1 MLERAVQYYSDAWS
15 NGRVL
20 VLNDIMAEGHE
31 QHDVVWQP
39 LRVGAGRRAMKRGIL
54 AYRAAYPDLNF
65 RGRVRNKHGP
75 GPGPATQPPAHHLLR
90 DYGPPIRLG
99 LQDTVVPCL
108 PASPGRRSGVLPDLR
123 PARSHS
129 AAVLMQAKGGHAG
142 RPLAP
147 APAD

>member
-65 RGRVRNKHGP
+65 RVKDCAASHTRRAVFVWWDASGTNTGPVRD
-75 GPGPATQPPAHHLLR
+75 QPPSHQRTTFSGITA
-90 DYGPPIRLG
+90 
-99 LQDTVVPCL
+99 LQFDSDCRIQ
-108 PASPGRRSGVLPDLR
+108 S
-123 PARSHS
+123 SH
-129 AAVLMQAKGGHAG
+129 VYRQ
-142 RPLAP
+142 
-147 APAD
+147 APADEAAYFQTSGQPVPTAPPS